1 MEATGSDF
9 TSVVRV
15 TERLGPWPKLGGD
28 ECLSQ
33 LHTKFWG
40 KSMQVEELEWKKSQP
55 PIPAA
60 GDDGLGSEDQL
71 MHVDFDVSDVGDDVI
86 PGCYVL
92 NIGISGL
99 ERSKI
104 WIRADYIRVYNFLET
119 IDDGTS
125 KAKDMAPGAIITGQP
140 GIGEFLFLFHL
151 PSTNTCIVCKGKSIW
166 VYYALRRRLAEMKP
180 VMWYR
185 GGTRYL
191 FVAEGVYQAPRCYD
205 STHFHKFVWTL
216 VDSDEAIDGVPSR
229 LVPHGT
235 RLFVIYSTSPHK
247 ERWHRLHKTVSSF
260 RVIMNPWT
268 RTEISYA

>member
-15 TERLGPWPKLGGD
+15 TERLGAWPKLGGD

-40 KSMQVEELEWKKSQP
+40 KSMQVEELEWKKSQR
-55 PIPAA
+55 PIPAV
-60 GDDGLGSEDQL
+60 GDELGSEDQL

-125 KAKDMAPGAIITGQP
+125 KAEDMAPGAIITGQP
-140 GIGEFLFLFHL
+140 GIGEFPFLFHL
-151 PSTNTCIVCKGKSIW
+151 PSTNT
-166 VYYALRRRLAEMKP
+166 
-180 VMWYR
+180 
-185 GGTRYL
+185 
-191 FVAEGVYQAPRCYD
+191 
-205 STHFHKFVWTL
+205 
-216 VDSDEAIDGVPSR
+216 
-229 LVPHGT
+229 
-235 RLFVIYSTSPHK
+235 
-247 ERWHRLHKTVSSF
+247 
-260 RVIMNPWT
+260 
-268 RTEISYA
+268 